1 MCSIS
6 RLQPNE
12 GQGVVRRQDGS
23 LGFTSLTRQ
32 LYIVNVSE
40 YTYVGNDSI
49 FGDIILDKWQ
59 YVGNIETPQAS
70 YYNITVD
77 LGIARGGM
85 PSLSL
90 NSSGPVP
97 WKISVNGIESIND
110 GNVTISSL
118 TRFFDV
124 SFEKPR
130 YDVFDVSMCSP
141 PGDHEVVVVSVPK
154 DSAAESAVDLDMF
167 MTNVRTSVMDY
178 TGLAPIQVGN
188 IRVR

>member
-1 MCSIS
+1 M
-6 RLQPNE
+6 
-12 GQGVVRRQDGS
+12 
-23 LGFTSLTRQ
+23 
-32 LYIVNVSE
+32 NVSE

-59 YVGNIETPQAS
+59 YMGNVETPQVS

-77 LGIARGGM
+77 LDIARGGV
-85 PSLSL
+85 PSSSL

-110 GNVTISSL
+110 GTVNVTISSL